1 MFAVVLKAAAVTV
14 KRMLVVERGKN
25 VTVVAAPALSRLGT
39 VTTEP
44 SENVSVPPVT
54 WSPVFGR
61 S

>member
-1 MFAVVLKAAAVTV
+1 MFVVVLATAVTV
-14 KRMLVVERGKN
+14 KRMLVVERGEN

-44 SENVSVPPVT
+44 SENVRVPPVT
-54 WSPVFGR
+54 RSLVFGR

>member
-1 MFAVVLKAAAVTV
+1 MFVVVLATAVTV
-14 KRMLVVERGKN
+14 KRMLVVERGEN

-44 SENVSVPPVT
+44 SENVSGPPVT
-54 WSPVFGR
+54 RSLVFGR